1 MEPEFGYAHTLDGV
15 YVGYLTL
22 GEAPPHFAMLP
33 EWPGNID
40 LEWDHPIGNAFLT
53 ALSSF
58 CGVIFHEHR
67 GVGLSSR
74 NVALPNLETRA
85 ADLVSVLD
93 AVGADRVA
101 LGGSLSSG
109 ATNALFAAT
118 YPKRVTALAW
128 IDPSPRY
135 SWAPDYPWGRTE
147 KDVEDEME
155 ELRLWGSSAYGRA
168 FVEYETTHDHE
179 APDSE
184 AAWLTRQSRNACT
197 PDVAMQLT
205 KIWAETDVREV
216 LSAVSAPTILIS
228 GDTPRTLE
236 RSRYTA
242 SLLPNAELKVMA
254 DPLGSPES
262 ARAVAEELRRFLG
275 VERPPAGLDTVL
287 STVLFTDIV
296 ESTKKQAS
304 LGDHAWKDLIER
316 HHALVREAL
325 NRWHGVEN
333 DTAGDGFYATFDGP
347 ARAIRCALEVRDR
360 VRELGI
366 EIRAGIHTGECE
378 LIDGKIGGIS
388 VTIGARVA
396 ATAVGSEVRISQTVK
411 DLVAGSGLT
420 FQDAGDHELKGVPDR
435 WHLYRVV
442 P

>member
-1 MEPEFGYAHTLDGV
+1 MEPEFGYARTLDGV
-15 YVGYLTL
+15 FIGYLTL
-22 GEAPPHFAMLP
+22 GDGPPHIAMLP

-40 LEWDHPIGNAFLT
+40 LEWEHPIGNALLT

-58 CGVIFHEHR
+58 SGVIFHEHR

-85 ADLVSVLD
+85 ADLVCVLD
-93 AVGADRVA
+93 AVGADHVA
-101 LGGSLSSG
+101 LVGSLSSG
-109 ATNALFAAT
+109 AANALFAAT
-118 YPKRVTALAW
+118 NPNRVTALAW
-128 IDPSPRY
+128 IDPAPRY

-147 KDVEDEME
+147 KDVEAEME

-168 FVEYETTHDHE
+168 FVEYETTHEHE

-216 LSAVSAPTILIS
+216 LPAVSAPTMLIS

-242 SLLPNAELKVMA
+242 SLLPNAELKVMPRSFA
-254 DPLGSPES
+254 ASSGSSAPRLGWTPS
-262 ARAVAEELRRFLG
+262 
-275 VERPPAGLDTVL
+275 L

-296 ESTKKQAS
+296 ESTEKQAS

-333 DTAGDGFYATFDGP
+333 DTAGDGVYATFDGP

-378 LIDGKIGGIS
+378 LIDSKIGGITVS
-388 VTIGARVA
+388 IGARVA

-411 DLVAGSGLT
+411 DLVAGSGLS
-420 FQDAGDHELKGVPDR
+420 FQDAGEHELKGVPDR

-442 P
+442 G